1 MSVGIKT
8 FFAKKPKPFIKPT
21 SKKVVIPTNHIV
33 GRFQSLKDLSHPNL
47 CKYIDIVKG
56 KHGTYCAI
64 AQFSTHKFCMT
75 YNITERLFIV
85 SEHNTKDLL
94 MDLQRRQ
101 SQGGYD
107 DKQGRSAH

>member
-56 KHGTYCAI
+56 KHGTSSYL
-64 AQFSTHKFCMT
+64 H
-75 YNITERLFIV
+75 
-85 SEHNTKDLL
+85 
-94 MDLQRRQ
+94 
-101 SQGGYD
+101 
-107 DKQGRSAH
+107 